1 MEQSRDNCGGS
12 RCTSGADTDK
22 WRQRTAFVGFDWAGD
37 HHDVVLVDQHGKIV
51 EDFRFDD
58 TAEGWQLLVKKLDKH
73 SDPAVAIETS
83 GGMTVQRL
91 LESGYAVY
99 PVNPKAAK
107 RYRERKAPSGTKT
120 DHLDAWSLADALRL
134 DGHTWRQL
142 KADDPLTVELR
153 LLCRDEVTL
162 IEQRTAFV
170 CQLKAALH
178 EYYPVVLEAFED
190 WTLRS
195 AWAFVEAFPTSEA
208 LAKAGKRKWEKF
220 LHTHKLYRKETYQKR
235 LDLFAQAEIF
245 CGNKATTNAKSML
258 AVAVAGQLRVLQSH
272 LDKFRDKI
280 EKLFA
285 QHPDHDLF
293 GSLPGAGEKLAPRLL
308 AELGD
313 DRDRFD
319 SPQALQCYAG
329 TAPVSF
335 ESGKIKRVRFR
346 RACQKALRHSVHLW
360 ANLSRAT
367 CPWAEAY
374 YSKKRAE
381 GQTHACALRCL
392 GQRWLKILWKMWQTH
407 RPYDAELHQRNQV
420 KHGSWVIALT
430 SVTPEQH
437 TTAETG

>member
-1 MEQSRDNCGGS
+1 MTQGSDN
-12 RCTSGADTDK
+12 RSGQAANTDH
-22 WRQRTAFVGFDWAGD
+22 WRQRTAFIGFDWAGD
-37 HHDVVLVDQHGKIV
+37 HHDVVLVDQSGKIV

-58 TAEGWQLLVKKLDKH
+58 TAEGWQRLSKTLSKH
-73 SDPAVAIETS
+73 SDAAVAIETS
-83 GGMTVQRL
+83 SGMTVQRL
-91 LESGYAVY
+91 LEAGYAVY
-99 PVNPKAAK
+99 PVNPKAAR

-120 DHLDAWSLADALRL
+120 DYLDAWSLADALRL

-142 KADDPLTVELR
+142 RSDDPLTVELR

-170 CQLKAALH
+170 CQLRAALH
-178 EYYPVVLEAFED
+178 EYYPAALEAFED

-195 AWAFVEAFPTSEA
+195 AWAFVEAFPTPEA
-208 LAKAGKRKWEKF
+208 LAKGGQRKWEKF
-220 LHTHKLYRKETYQKR
+220 LHTHKLYRKETYHRR

-245 CGNKATTNAKSML
+245 CGNRATTNAKSML
-258 AVAVAGQLRVLQSH
+258 AVALAGQLRVLQSH
-272 LDKFRDKI
+272 LDKFRDQI

-313 DRDRFD
+313 NRDRFD

-329 TAPVSF
+329 TAPVSY
-335 ESGKIKRVRFR
+335 ESGQIKRVRFR
-346 RACQKALRHSVHLW
+346 RACQKALRRSVHLW
-360 ANLSRAT
+360 ANLSRAR

-374 YSKKRAE
+374 YRKKRAE

-430 SVTPEQH
+430 TAVPKQC
-437 TTAETG
+437 TTAEVG

>member
-1 MEQSRDNCGGS
+1 MDQGRDKRGGQ
-12 RCTSGADTDK
+12 TADTDR

-37 HHDVVLVDQHGKIV
+37 HHDVVLVDQYGKIV
-51 EDFRFDD
+51 EAFRFDD
-58 TAEGWQLLVKKLDKH
+58 TAEGWERLIKTLSKH
-73 SDPAVAIETS
+73 SDPAVAVETS
-83 GGMTVQRL
+83 SGMTVQRL
-91 LESGYAVY
+91 LEAGYAVY

-134 DGHTWRQL
+134 DGHTWREL

-162 IEQRTAFV
+162 IEQRTALI
-170 CQLKAALH
+170 CQLRAALH
-178 EYYPVVLEAFED
+178 EYYPVAIEAFED

-195 AWAFVEAFPTSEA
+195 AWAFVEAFPTPEA

-220 LHTHKLYRKETYQKR
+220 LHTHKLYRKETYRRR
-235 LDLFAQAEIF
+235 LELFAQAEAF
-245 CGNKATTNAKSML
+245 CGNRATTNAKSML
-258 AVAVAGQLRVLQSH
+258 AVALAGQLRVLQNH
-272 LDKFRDKI
+272 LDKFREQI
-280 EKLFA
+280 EKLFV

-329 TAPVSF
+329 TAPVSY
-335 ESGKIKRVRFR
+335 ESGQIKRVRFR

-374 YSKKRAE
+374 YRKKRDE

-430 SVTPEQH
+430 TVTPEQH
-437 TTAETG
+437 TTAEVG

>member
-1 MEQSRDNCGGS
+1 M
-12 RCTSGADTDK
+12 
-22 WRQRTAFVGFDWAGD
+22 
-37 HHDVVLVDQHGKIV
+37 LVDQSGKIV

-58 TAEGWQLLVKKLDKH
+58 TAEGWQRLLKTLSKY
-73 SDPAVAIETS
+73 SDAAVAIETS
-83 GGMTVQRL
+83 SGMTVQRL
-91 LESGYAVY
+91 LEADYAVY

-107 RYRERKAPSGTKT
+107 RYRERKAPSGTKA

-142 KADDPLTVELR
+142 RPTASRLGGDPLTVELR
-153 LLCRDEVTL
+153 LLYRDEVTL
-162 IEQRTAFV
+162 MEQRTALI
-170 CQLKAALH
+170 CQLRAALH
-178 EYYPVVLEAFED
+178 EYYPAALEAFED

-195 AWAFVEAFPTSEA
+195 AWAFVEAFPTPEA
-208 LAKAGKRKWEKF
+208 LAKGGQRKWEKF
-220 LHTHKLYRKETYQKR
+220 LHTHKLYRKETYRRR
-235 LDLFAQAEIF
+235 LGLFAQAETF
-245 CGNKATTNAKSML
+245 CGNRATTHAKSML
-258 AVAVAGQLRVLQSH
+258 AVALAGQLGVLQSH
-272 LDKFRDKI
+272 LDKFRDQI

-293 GSLPGAGEKLAPRLL
+293 GSLSGAGEKLAPRLL

-313 DRDRFD
+313 NRDRFD

-329 TAPVSF
+329 TAPVSY
-335 ESGKIKRVRFR
+335 ESGQTKRVRFR
-346 RACQKALRHSVHLW
+346 RACQKALRRSVHLW
-360 ANLSRAT
+360 ANLSRAR

-374 YSKKRAE
+374 YRKKRDE

-430 SVTPEQH
+430 TVIPGQC
-437 TTAETG
+437 TTAEVG

>member
-1 MEQSRDNCGGS
+1 MDQGRDKRGGT
-12 RCTSGADTDK
+12 RCTSGADTEH
-22 WRQRTAFVGFDWAGD
+22 WRQRTVFVGFDWASD
-37 HHDVVLVDQHGKIV
+37 HHDVVLVDQQGKIV

-58 TAEGWQLLVKKLDKH
+58 TADGWQRLVKTLSKYP
-73 SDPAVAIETS
+73 DPAVAIETS
-83 GGMTVQRL
+83 SGATVERL
-91 LESGYAVY
+91 LEAGYAVY

-142 KADDPLTVELR
+142 KPDDPLTVELR

-162 IEQRTAFV
+162 IEQRTALI
-170 CQLKAALH
+170 CQLRAALH

-195 AWAFVEAFPTSEA
+195 AWAFVEAFPTPEA
-208 LAKAGKRKWEKF
+208 LTKAGKRKWEKF
-220 LHTHKLYRKETYQKR
+220 LHTHKLYRPETYQRR
-235 LDLFAQAEIF
+235 LDMFARAETF
-245 CGNKATTNAKSML
+245 CGNKATTGAKSML
-258 AVAVAGQLRVLQSH
+258 AVALAGQLRLLQSH
-272 LDKFRDKI
+272 LDKFRDQI

-374 YSKKRAE
+374 YRKKRDE
-381 GQTHACALRCL
+381 GQTHTCALRCL

-430 SVTPEQH
+430 AAPEQR
-437 TTAETG
+437 TTTEMG